1 MRHINIGQ
9 IRPLHIMNYKNKTQQ
24 KNLKM
29 ELVRKIILISASP
42 LNNSPKD
49 MQNQLLLFQDE
60 KNSTLEIS
68 NIDYFFNKKIEEYKK
83 IKKEKDKKIIKS
95 TVAKIYGE
103 IREKIISQIMIRR
116 TRTDLLSIDQYKKN
130 LDEQGVIFPEVGK
143 PNKLFYKLDNNLDNL
158 YEKTFLIISDLN
170 YAIYDEIKNLKP
182 DLRKKYDIPDVAY
195 SALADIMKSLLI
207 KDWIVVLKLLSNLWK
222 I

>member
-1 MRHINIGQ
+1 
-9 IRPLHIMNYKNKTQQ
+9 
-24 KNLKM
+24 
-29 ELVRKIILISASP
+29 
-42 LNNSPKD
+42 
-49 MQNQLLLFQDE
+49 
-60 KNSTLEIS
+60 
-68 NIDYFFNKKIEEYKK
+68 
-83 IKKEKDKKIIKS
+83 
-95 TVAKIYGE
+95 
-103 IREKIISQIMIRR
+103 MIRR

-195 SALADIMKSLLI
+195 SALADIMKSLLA
-207 KDWIVVLKLLSNLWK
+207 KRLDSSFEAFKQLWK
-222 I
+222 SSYKIKIKN